1 MMSFAVPSISAMEDL
16 LNFIEKEDDTLIGNV
31 DNQYMIKNQDEA
43 NIYVRRYKNVIAQMN
58 EIEETSKEAL
68 SKYTD
73 KVNTWKE
80 SSLAPLQ
87 RKLQYYEALLQQYT
101 EHQLEGSNK
110 KSLKLIEGTIG
121 FRTPPVKFNYN
132 DEEVLYWLKQVNAS
146 DYLKETT
153 TINKEALKKAGM
165 IKDDK
170 FYIDGVEVPGIT
182 LTKQDKKFVVK

>member
-1 MMSFAVPSISAMEDL
+1 MSFAVPSISAMEDL
-16 LNFIEKEDDTLIGNV
+16 LNFIEKEDDTLIGDV
-31 DNQYMIKNQDEA
+31 DTHYIIKNQDEA
-43 NIYVRRYKNVIAQMN
+43 NIYIKRYKNIVAQMN

-68 SKYTD
+68 SKYAD

-80 SSLAPLQ
+80 SCLIPLQ
-87 RKLQYYEALLQQYT
+87 RKLQYYETLLQQYA

-153 TINKEALKKAGM
+153 TINKEALKKAGA

-170 FYIDGVEVPGIT
+170 FYINDVEVPGIT

>member
-1 MMSFAVPSISAMEDL
+1 MSFAVPSISTMEDL
-16 LNFIEKEDDTLIGNV
+16 LNFIEKEDDTLIGDV
-31 DNQYMIKNQDEA
+31 DTHYIIKNQDEA
-43 NIYVRRYKNVIAQMN
+43 NIYIKRYKNIVAQMN

-68 SKYTD
+68 SKYAD

-80 SSLAPLQ
+80 SCLMPLQ
-87 RKLQYYEALLQQYT
+87 RKLQYYETLLQQYA

-153 TINKEALKKAGM
+153 TINKEALKKAGA

-170 FYIDGVEVPGIT
+170 FYINDVEVPGIT

>member
-1 MMSFAVPSISAMEDL
+1 MSFAVPSISAMEDL
-16 LNFIEKEDDTLIGNV
+16 LSFIEQEDDALIGNI
-31 DNQYMIKNQDEA
+31 DNQYTIRNQDEA
-43 NIYVRRYKNVIAQMN
+43 NIYIKRYKNVIAQMN

-68 SKYTD
+68 SKYTN
-73 KVNTWKE
+73 KVNAWKE
-80 SSLAPLQ
+80 SSLMPLQ
-87 RKLQYYEALLQQYT
+87 RKLQYYETLLQQYT

-110 KSLKLIEGTIG
+110 KSLKLIEGIIG

-153 TINKEALKKAGM
+153 TINKEALKKAGT

-170 FYIDGVEVPGIT
+170 FYINDVEVPGIT

>member
-1 MMSFAVPSISAMEDL
+1 MSFAVPSISAMEDL
-16 LNFIEKEDDTLIGNV
+16 LNFIEKEDDTLIGDV
-31 DNQYMIKNQDEA
+31 DTHYIIKNQDEA
-43 NIYVRRYKNVIAQMN
+43 NIYIKRYKNIVAQMN

-68 SKYTD
+68 SKYAD

-80 SSLAPLQ
+80 SCLMPLQ
-87 RKLQYYEALLQQYT
+87 RKLQYYETLLQQYA

-153 TINKEALKKAGM
+153 TINKEVLKKVGT

-170 FYIDGVEVPGIT
+170 FYINDVEVPGIT

>member
-1 MMSFAVPSISAMEDL
+1 MSFAVPSISAMEDL
-16 LNFIEKEDDTLIGNV
+16 LNFIEKEDDTLIGDV
-31 DNQYMIKNQDEA
+31 DTHYIIKNQDEA
-43 NIYVRRYKNVIAQMN
+43 NIYIKRYKNIVAQMN

-68 SKYTD
+68 SKYAD

-80 SSLAPLQ
+80 SCLMPLQ
-87 RKLQYYEALLQQYT
+87 RKLQYYETLLQQYA

-132 DEEVLYWLKQVNAS
+132 DEEVLYWLKQVNAN

-153 TINKEALKKAGM
+153 TINKEALKKAGA

-170 FYIDGVEVPGIT
+170 FYINDVEVPGIT

>member
-1 MMSFAVPSISAMEDL
+1 MSFAVPSISAMEDL
-16 LNFIEKEDDTLIGNV
+16 LNFIEKEDDTLIGDV
-31 DNQYMIKNQDEA
+31 DNHYIIKNQDEA
-43 NIYVRRYKNVIAQMN
+43 NIYIKRYKNIVAQMN

-68 SKYTD
+68 SKYAD

-80 SSLAPLQ
+80 SCLMPLQ
-87 RKLQYYEALLQQYT
+87 RKLQYYETLLQQYA

-153 TINKEALKKAGM
+153 TINKEALKKAGA

-170 FYIDGVEVPGIT
+170 FYINDVEVPGIT

>member
-1 MMSFAVPSISAMEDL
+1 MSFAVPSISAMEDL
-16 LNFIEKEDDTLIGNV
+16 LNFIEKEDDTLIGDV
-31 DNQYMIKNQDEA
+31 DTHYIIKNQDEA
-43 NIYVRRYKNVIAQMN
+43 NIYIKRYKNIVAQMN

-68 SKYTD
+68 SKYAD

-80 SSLAPLQ
+80 SCLMPLQ
-87 RKLQYYEALLQQYT
+87 RKLQYYETLLQQYA

-132 DEEVLYWLKQVNAS
+132 DEEVLYWLKQVNVS

-153 TINKEALKKAGM
+153 TINKEALKKAGT

>member
-1 MMSFAVPSISAMEDL
+1 MSFAVPSISAMEDL
-16 LNFIEKEDDTLIGNV
+16 LNFIEKEDDTLIGDV
-31 DNQYMIKNQDEA
+31 DTHYIIKNQDEA
-43 NIYVRRYKNVIAQMN
+43 NIYIKRYKNIVAQMN

-68 SKYTD
+68 SKYAD

-80 SSLAPLQ
+80 SCLMPLQ
-87 RKLQYYEALLQQYT
+87 RKLQYYETLLQQYA

-153 TINKEALKKAGM
+153 TINKEALKKAGA

-170 FYIDGVEVPGIT
+170 FYINDVEVPGIT

>member
-80 SSLAPLQ
+80 SCLMPLQ
-87 RKLQYYEALLQQYT
+87 RKLQYYETLLQQYA
-101 EHQLEGSNK
+101 EYQLEGSNK

-170 FYIDGVEVPGIT
+170 FYVDGVEVPGIT

>member
-68 SKYTD
+68 SKYTN
-73 KVNTWKE
+73 KVNVWKE

-153 TINKEALKKAGM
+153 TINKEALKKAGT

>member
-1 MMSFAVPSISAMEDL
+1 MSFAVPSISAMEDL
-16 LNFIEKEDDTLIGNV
+16 LNFIEKEDDTLIGDV
-31 DNQYMIKNQDEA
+31 DTHYIIKNQDEA
-43 NIYVRRYKNVIAQMN
+43 NIYIKRYKNIVAQMN
-58 EIEETSKEAL
+58 EIEKTSKEAL
-68 SKYTD
+68 SKYAD

-80 SSLAPLQ
+80 SCLMPLQ
-87 RKLQYYEALLQQYT
+87 RKLQYYETLLQQYA

-153 TINKEALKKAGM
+153 TINKEALKKAGA

-170 FYIDGVEVPGIT
+170 FYINDVEVPGIT

>member
-1 MMSFAVPSISAMEDL
+1 MSFAVPSISAMEDL
-16 LNFIEKEDDTLIGNV
+16 LNFIEKEDDTLIGDV
-31 DNQYMIKNQDEA
+31 DTHYIIKNQDEA
-43 NIYVRRYKNVIAQMN
+43 NIYVKRYKNIVAQMN

-68 SKYTD
+68 SKYAD

-80 SSLAPLQ
+80 SCLMPLQ
-87 RKLQYYEALLQQYT
+87 RKLQYYETLLQQYA

-132 DEEVLYWLKQVNAS
+132 DEEVLYWLKQVNVS

-153 TINKEALKKAGM
+153 TINKEALKKAGT

>member
-1 MMSFAVPSISAMEDL
+1 MSFAVPSISAMEDL
-16 LNFIEKEDDTLIGNV
+16 LNFIEKEDDTLIGDV
-31 DNQYMIKNQDEA
+31 DTHDIIKNQDEA
-43 NIYVRRYKNVIAQMN
+43 NIYIKRYKNIVAQMN

-68 SKYTD
+68 SKYAD

-87 RKLQYYEALLQQYT
+87 RKLQYYEGLLQQYT

-153 TINKEALKKAGM
+153 TINKEALKKAGT

-170 FYIDGVEVPGIT
+170 FYINDVEVPGIT

>member
-1 MMSFAVPSISAMEDL
+1 MSFVVPSISAMEDL
-16 LNFIEKEDDTLIGNV
+16 LNFIEKEDDTLIGDV

-68 SKYTD
+68 SKYTN
-73 KVNTWKE
+73 KVNVWKE
-80 SSLAPLQ
+80 SCLMPLQ
-87 RKLQYYEALLQQYT
+87 RKLQYYETLLQQYA

-132 DEEVLYWLKQVNAS
+132 DEEVLYWLKQVNVS

-153 TINKEALKKAGM
+153 TINKEALKKAGT

>member
-1 MMSFAVPSISAMEDL
+1 MSFAIPSISAMEDL
-16 LNFIEKEDDTLIGNV
+16 LNFIEKEDDTLIGDV

-68 SKYTD
+68 SKYTN
-73 KVNTWKE
+73 KVNVWKE

-87 RKLQYYEALLQQYT
+87 RKLQYYETLLQQYA

-153 TINKEALKKAGM
+153 TINKEALKKAGT

-170 FYIDGVEVPGIT
+170 FYINDVEVPGIT

>member
-1 MMSFAVPSISAMEDL
+1 MSFAVPSISAMEDL
-16 LNFIEKEDDTLIGNV
+16 LSFIEKEDDTLIGDV
-31 DNQYMIKNQDEA
+31 DTHYIIKNQDEA
-43 NIYVRRYKNVIAQMN
+43 NIYIKRYKNIVAQMN

-68 SKYTD
+68 SKYAD

-80 SSLAPLQ
+80 SCLMPLQ
-87 RKLQYYEALLQQYT
+87 RKLQYYETLLQQYA

-153 TINKEALKKAGM
+153 TINKEALKKAGA

-170 FYIDGVEVPGIT
+170 FYINDVEVPGIT

>member
-1 MMSFAVPSISAMEDL
+1 MSFAVPSISAMEDL
-16 LNFIEKEDDTLIGNV
+16 LNFIEKEDDTLIGDV
-31 DNQYMIKNQDEA
+31 DTHYIIKNQDEA
-43 NIYVRRYKNVIAQMN
+43 NIYIKRYKNIVAQMN

-68 SKYTD
+68 SKYAD

-80 SSLAPLQ
+80 SCLMPLQ
-87 RKLQYYEALLQQYT
+87 RKLQYYETLLQQYA

-121 FRTPPVKFNYN
+121 FRTLPVKFNYN

-153 TINKEALKKAGM
+153 TINKEALKKAGA

-170 FYIDGVEVPGIT
+170 FYINDVEVPGIT

>member
-1 MMSFAVPSISAMEDL
+1 MSFAVPSISAMEDL
-16 LNFIEKEDDTLIGNV
+16 LNFIEKEDDTLIGDV
-31 DNQYMIKNQDEA
+31 DTHYIIKNQDEA
-43 NIYVRRYKNVIAQMN
+43 NIYIKRYKNIVAQMN

-68 SKYTD
+68 SKYAD

-80 SSLAPLQ
+80 SCLMPLQ
-87 RKLQYYEALLQQYT
+87 RKLQYYETLLQQYAK
-101 EHQLEGSNK
+101 HQLEGSNK

-153 TINKEALKKAGM
+153 TINKEALKKQGQLKM
-165 IKDDK
+165 IN
-170 FYIDGVEVPGIT
+170 FI
-182 LTKQDKKFVVK
+182 LMM

>member
-1 MMSFAVPSISAMEDL
+1 MSFAVPSISAMEDL
-16 LNFIEKEDDTLIGNV
+16 LNFIEKEDDTLIGDV
-31 DNQYMIKNQDEA
+31 DPHYIIKNQDEA
-43 NIYVRRYKNVIAQMN
+43 NIYIKRYKNIVAQMN

-68 SKYTD
+68 SKYAD

-80 SSLAPLQ
+80 SCLMPLQ
-87 RKLQYYEALLQQYT
+87 RKLQYYETLLQQYA

-132 DEEVLYWLKQVNAS
+132 DEEVLYWLKQVNAN

-153 TINKEALKKAGM
+153 TINKEALKKAGA

-170 FYIDGVEVPGIT
+170 FYINDVEVPGIT

>member
-1 MMSFAVPSISAMEDL
+1 MSFAVPSISAMEDL
-16 LNFIEKEDDTLIGNV
+16 LNFIEKEDDTLIGDV
-31 DNQYMIKNQDEA
+31 DTHYIIKNQDEA
-43 NIYVRRYKNVIAQMN
+43 NIYIKRYKNIVAQMN

-68 SKYTD
+68 SKYAD
-73 KVNTWKE
+73 KVNTWEE
-80 SSLAPLQ
+80 SCLMPLQ
-87 RKLQYYEALLQQYT
+87 RKLQYYETLLQQYA

-153 TINKEALKKAGM
+153 TINKEALKKAGA

-170 FYIDGVEVPGIT
+170 FYINDVEVPGIT

>member
-1 MMSFAVPSISAMEDL
+1 MSFAVPSISAMEDL
-16 LNFIEKEDDTLIGNV
+16 LNFIEKEDDILIGDV

-68 SKYTD
+68 SKYAD
-73 KVNTWKE
+73 KVNVWKE

-153 TINKEALKKAGM
+153 TINKEALKKAGT

-170 FYIDGVEVPGIT
+170 FYINDVEVPGIT

>member
-1 MMSFAVPSISAMEDL
+1 MSFAVPSISAMEDL
-16 LNFIEKEDDTLIGNV
+16 LSFIEQEDDALIGNI
-31 DNQYMIKNQDEA
+31 DNQYTIRNQDEA
-43 NIYVRRYKNVIAQMN
+43 NIYIKRYKNVIAQMN

-68 SKYTD
+68 SKYTN
-73 KVNTWKE
+73 KVNAWKE
-80 SSLAPLQ
+80 SSLMPLQ
-87 RKLQYYEALLQQYT
+87 RKLQYYETLLQQYT

-153 TINKEALKKAGM
+153 TINKEALKKAGT

-170 FYIDGVEVPGIT
+170 FYINDVEVPGIT